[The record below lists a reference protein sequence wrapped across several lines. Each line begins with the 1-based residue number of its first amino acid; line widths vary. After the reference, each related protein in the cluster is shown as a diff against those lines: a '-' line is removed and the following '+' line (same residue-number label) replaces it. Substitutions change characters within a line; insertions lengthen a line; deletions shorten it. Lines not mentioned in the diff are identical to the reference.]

1 MYLSDAHRCVKYMN
15 IPEPYCRLVTDPR
28 NSCCKIPD
36 CLFTAPYGLVT
47 GLATIQPSQGS
58 SHPTSIPATPG
69 FGAKCLCECFC
80 TLNCF
85 RSCTLSCIFVPCTIS
100 APLSFALFVLIP
112 CTVYIL
118 VSYSVCV
125 FAPCTVYIFTLHC
138 VYSVYIVYPTVF
150 MLLHLALYVFAMH
163 YTCHGTLY
171 YRCPCTLHCL
181 IYVLHPHKHMLYMIL
196 HHKRQVLAL

>member
-85 RSCTLSCIFVPCTIS
+85 RSCTLNCIFVPCTIS

-125 FAPCTVYIFTLHC
+125 FPPCTVYIFYPALCIFC
-138 VYSVYIVYPTVF
+138 VYCVPYSVYAFAPCTICF
-150 MLLHLALYVFAMH
+150 CHALYMSWNLVLQMALYSALSNLCFAPSQAH
-163 YTCHGTLY
+163 AVHDLT
-171 YRCPCTLHCL
+171 P
-181 IYVLHPHKHMLYMIL
+181 
-196 HHKRQVLAL
+196 